1 MATFLALLSS
11 ALWGTADYHGGKLSK
26 SHPAI
31 AVLGVT
37 QAIGLIFG
45 IGLVI
50 VTGDYS
56 ADAFGP
62 ALFNTPVVA
71 FKLSI
76 SPNHVGVDKKSKSL
90 KSSLS

>member
-50 VTGDYS
+50 VT
-56 ADAFGP
+56 
-62 ALFNTPVVA
+62 
-71 FKLSI
+71 
-76 SPNHVGVDKKSKSL
+76 
-90 KSSLS
+90 